1 MIVSTDVLQAERVIR
16 SYVRETPL
24 EYSLHLSTVLQCQVY
39 LKLENMQHTG
49 SFKVRGAMN
58 KLLSL
63 SAQQRARGI
72 VAASSGN
79 HGIAVAFGV
88 HQLGFRGIIFVPEG
102 ASTTKKE
109 AIAAYGAEVRVYGKD
124 CVLTEEY
131 ARAYA
136 AQHGMTY
143 ISPYNDAAVIAG
155 QGTIGIELHRQ
166 LEQIDAVFVALGGG
180 GLLSGI
186 AGYLKAVL
194 PDLTVVG
201 CSPRHS
207 PVMFE
212 SIQAGRIVE
221 VESAPTLSDGTAGGI
236 EPDALTFP
244 LCQQLIDTHIL
255 VSEEEIRQAML
266 LIMQVHHQLIEGAA
280 GVPVAALCQQQER
293 FRGQRV
299 VLVLCG
305 ANVGLDVLRIV
316 LAQQPVNGTGGFSAA
331 LEKMPEEEEG

>member
-1 MIVSTDVLQAERVIR
+1 MNVSEDALQAEKVIR
-16 SYVRETPL
+16 SYVRETPV
-24 EYSLHLSTVLQCQVY
+24 EYSLPLSSLLQCQVY

-63 SAQQRARGI
+63 SADQRARGI

-79 HGIAVAFGV
+79 HGIAVAFGLY
-88 HQLGFRGIIFVPEG
+88 QLGLRGIIFVPEG
-102 ASTTKKE
+102 ASVTKKE
-109 AIAAYGAEVRVYGKD
+109 AIAAYGAKVRVYGQD

-136 AQHGMTY
+136 EHHGMAY

-155 QGTIGIELHRQ
+155 QGTIGVELHRQ
-166 LEQIDAVFVALGGG
+166 LEQIDAVFAALGGG

-186 AGYLKAVL
+186 AGYLKAVR
-194 PDLTVVG
+194 PALTVVG

-212 SIQAGRIVE
+212 SIKAGRIVE
-221 VESAPTLSDGTAGGI
+221 MESAPTLADGSAGGI
-236 EPDALTFP
+236 EPNALTFP

-255 VSEEEIRQAML
+255 VSEEEIRRAML
-266 LIMQVHHQLIEGAA
+266 LIMQLHHQFIEGAA
-280 GVPVAALCQQQER
+280 GVPVAALFQQQER

-305 ANVGLDVLRIV
+305 ANVGLAVLRLV
-316 LAQQPVNGTGGFSAA
+316 LDQQPFCETAA
-331 LEKMPEEEEG
+331 PGEMPESVA

>member
-1 MIVSTDVLQAERVIR
+1 LS
-16 SYVRETPL
+16 
-24 EYSLHLSTVLQCQVY
+24 SLLQCQVY

-63 SAQQRARGI
+63 SAEQRARGI

-79 HGIAVAFGV
+79 HGIAVAFGLR
-88 HQLGFRGIIFVPEG
+88 QLGFQGIVFVPET
-102 ASTTKKE
+102 ASTTKMD
-109 AIAAYGAEVRVYGKD
+109 AISAYGAEVRVYGQD
-124 CVLTEEY
+124 CVLTEKY
-131 ARAYA
+131 ARVYA
-136 AQHGMTY
+136 REHGMTY

-155 QGTIGIELHRQ
+155 QATIGIELHRQ
-166 LEQIDAVFVALGGG
+166 LKQIDAVFAALGGG

-186 AGYLKAVL
+186 AGYLKAVR
-194 PDLTVVG
+194 PTLTVVG

-212 SIQAGRIVE
+212 SIKAGRIVE
-221 VESAPTLSDGTAGGI
+221 MESEPTLADGTAGGI

-255 VSEEEIRQAML
+255 VSEEEIRRAML

-280 GVPVAALCQQQER
+280 GIPVAALSQQQKR
-293 FRGQRV
+293 FQGQHV
-299 VLVLCG
+299 VLILCG
-305 ANVGLDVLRIV
+305 ANVSLQVLQLV
-316 LAQQPVNGTGGFSAA
+316 LGQQPLTDARGLAAALHETPESAA
-331 LEKMPEEEEG
+331 